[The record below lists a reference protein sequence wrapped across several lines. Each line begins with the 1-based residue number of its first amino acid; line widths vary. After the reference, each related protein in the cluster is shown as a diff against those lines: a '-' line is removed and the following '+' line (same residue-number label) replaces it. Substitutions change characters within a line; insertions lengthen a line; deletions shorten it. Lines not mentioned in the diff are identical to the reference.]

1 MRFNFFITGVSFFTV
16 SSIRAVVFVDDG
28 TAVIAERVAVVSP
41 HIELYQSKRNSI
53 IAFVMR
59 EPIRDNWGNA
69 WRVLLAQNVTAV
81 EGRQAMVAYE
91 PSAARMF
98 SLSYFSVMC
107 TDKPSVEECLTDVVN
122 SVAQKRLSERFG
134 IRLDSRYIIAI
145 DTSPAQVE
153 KMVET
158 LHADVNS
165 MLTAAYAEFQHW
177 LQNVKTF
184 EHLAKAL
191 ARKGVNWMLLG
202 ILAVAMLFA
211 LPALLP
217 QIINMLHGLGLW
229 R

>member
-1 MRFNFFITGVSFFTV
+1 MSV
-16 SSIRAVVFVDDG
+16 IRAVVFADDG
-28 TAVIAERVAVVSP
+28 TAVLAERVAVVSP
-41 HIELYQSKRNSI
+41 HIELYQSKRGSI

-59 EPIRDNWGNA
+59 EPIRDDRGNA

-81 EGRQAMVAYE
+81 EGRQAMAAYE

-98 SLSYFSVMC
+98 SLSYFSVLC
-107 TDKPSVEECLTDVVN
+107 ADKPSAEECIADVVN
-122 SVAQKRLSERFG
+122 NVVQRKLGERFG
-134 IRLDSRYIIAI
+134 IRLDSRYVIAV

-153 KMVET
+153 RMVET

-184 EHLAKAL
+184 ERLAKAL
-191 ARKGVNWMLLG
+191 ARKGANWILIG
-202 ILAVAMLFA
+202 ILAVALLFA

-217 QIINMLHGLGLW
+217 QITNMLHGLGLW
-229 R
+229 KP